1 MLLTAVLGAINI
13 PFYEEMAWHAHWW
26 RYAHCRMAGLPGQS
40 LSHTPLY
47 IIIAELVIGASL
59 GPLARMA
66 LQSRSWGMAILAG
79 LLGGRVAIG
88 GGLVG
93 YGLMER
99 IF

>member
-1 MLLTAVLGAINI
+1 MRTA
-13 PFYEEMAWHAHWW
+13 AWRVCLDRASAT
-26 RYAHCRMAGLPGQS
+26 R
-40 LSHTPLY
+40 PLY

-79 LLGGRVAIG
+79 LLGGLVAIG

-99 IF
+99 IL

>member
-1 MLLTAVLGAINI
+1 
-13 PFYEEMAWHAHWW
+13 MAWHAHWW
-26 RYAHCRMAGLPGQS
+26 RAHCRMAGLPGQS

-79 LLGGRVAIG
+79 LLGGLVAIG

-99 IF
+99 IL